1 MGLRASYILLGS
13 FILLFPEKSGYLIND
28 NDTYY
33 NKESF
38 YSYYQEIKTNS
49 KGYKAI
55 TRYEDGFIA
64 AGSDGRIDRI
74 TASGEI
80 INSQKFPGETFN
92 SILADDKII
101 IVAGDRGTI
110 MSSSEKGIFSKVE
123 SDTKENI
130 NSLALFRGKVI
141 AGSDHGEI
149 ISGDE
154 KGHFRKIRLA
164 LKGNI
169 VSVSARISECYG
181 VTNEGEI
188 IHSVDGITWDITD
201 FNKVYSGYYKPCRF
215 TKVLVTENRVA
226 IAGSNNDGSPA
237 LMFSNQGKVW
247 TERPLNYTDEEGE
260 KGFLTEIPYDIMYDE
275 LEDNFYIACS
285 KGKLMQLPS
294 CAQCNKLAAV
304 STADLVGIS
313 SNDNVMIIVG
323 GNFLIKT
330 VGLKW

>member
-1 MGLRASYILLGS
+1 MGLRASYIVLGS
-13 FILLFPEKSGYLIND
+13 CILLFPEKNGYQISD
-28 NDTYY
+28 YDTHY

-38 YSYYQEIKTNS
+38 YSYYQEKRTFS

-64 AGSDGRIDRI
+64 TGSDGRIDRI
-74 TASGEI
+74 TASGAI

-92 SILADDKII
+92 SILADDKTV

-110 MSSSEKGIFSKVE
+110 LSSSEKGIFSKIE

-130 NSLALFRGKVI
+130 NSLALFRGKII

-154 KGHFRKIRLA
+154 KGHFKKIRLA

-169 VSVSARISECYG
+169 VSVSARNSQCYG

-201 FNKVYSGYYKPCRF
+201 FNKVYSGYYKPCYF

-260 KGFLTEIPYDIMYDE
+260 KGFLTEIPCDIMYDE
-275 LEDNFYIACS
+275 LRDYFYLACN

-294 CAQCNKLAAV
+294 CAQCNKLASV
-304 STADLVGIS
+304 SIEDLEAIS
-313 SNDNVMIIVG
+313 SDDNIMMIVG